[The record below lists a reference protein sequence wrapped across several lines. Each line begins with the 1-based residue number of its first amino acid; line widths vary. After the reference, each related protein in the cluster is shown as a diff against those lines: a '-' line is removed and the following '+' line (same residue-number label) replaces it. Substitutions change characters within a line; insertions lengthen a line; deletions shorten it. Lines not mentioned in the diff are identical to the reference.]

1 MSAPLE
7 HFGRDATTATRRA
20 AMLKTA
26 FGPVIGAALEDASVI
41 EIMANPDGA
50 LWVERHGTGRL
61 RETVA
66 LRAGDVERI
75 IRLVAS
81 HVGFDCDREHPI
93 VSAELPGS
101 GERFE
106 GVLPPVAT
114 GPAFAIRKPA
124 GRIIDLETYVA
135 GGVLSGADALVLRS
149 AIAERQDIVIAG
161 GTSSGKTTLANA
173 VLAEMAACDERIV
186 ILEDTRELQ
195 CAAHDLVAL
204 RTSPTVSL
212 ESLVRSTMRL
222 RPDRI
227 IVGEVRG
234 GEALD
239 LLKAWNTGHPGGV
252 ATVHANSARAALTR
266 IEQLIGERTSQVP
279 CQLIADAVDLV
290 VYIARD
296 SGGRRVSEILRVDGL
311 DPMGGYQLRRA
322 VPQDLV
328 RLKEGTKP

>member
-1 MSAPLE
+1 VSAPQE
-7 HFGRDATTATRRA
+7 RAAKDASTAARRA
-20 AMLKTA
+20 SMLKTA

-50 LWVERHGTGRL
+50 LWIERFGTGRARAAHDL
-61 RETVA
+61 R
-66 LRAGDVERI
+66 GPDVERI

-81 HVGFDCDREHPI
+81 HIGFDCDRAHPI

-114 GPAFAIRKPA
+114 APAFAIRKPA
-124 GRIIDLETYVA
+124 GRVIDLETYVA
-135 GGVLSGADALVLRS
+135 DGVLSGADALVLKS
-149 AIAERQDIVIAG
+149 AIAERLNIVIAG

-173 VLAEMAACDERIV
+173 LLAEIVQCDERIV

-204 RTSPTVSL
+204 RTSSTVDL
-212 ESLVRSTMRL
+212 QSLVRSTMRL

-239 LLKAWNTGHPGGV
+239 LLKAWNTGYPGGV
-252 ATVHANSARAALTR
+252 ATVHANSARSALTR
-266 IEQLIGERTSQVP
+266 IEQLIGERTSQIP

-290 VYIARD
+290 VFIAREN
-296 SGGRRVSEILRVDGL
+296 GARRVSEILRVEGL
-311 DPMGGYQLRRA
+311 DPIGGYQLRRA

-328 RLKEGTKP
+328 RLKEGATP